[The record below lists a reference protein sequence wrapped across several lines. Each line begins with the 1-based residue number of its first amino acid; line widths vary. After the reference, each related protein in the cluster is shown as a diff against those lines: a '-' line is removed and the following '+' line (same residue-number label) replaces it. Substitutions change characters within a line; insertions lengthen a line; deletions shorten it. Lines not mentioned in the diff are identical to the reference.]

1 VPLKSDQRAMLQLL
15 LERDQSY
22 GDLASVLGV
31 KPDEVHERA
40 RAALAEL
47 GGSDPDA
54 DVGLTDYLLGQ
65 ADPIGRAD
73 AVRHL
78 QSDPEA
84 LGLAEKVAAQLQ
96 LLAPDAELPQ
106 LPRSKAKPAP
116 AAVAGNGA
124 PKGPAERG
132 GRFPGAAA
140 ANSLQAWV
148 RRQFA
153 ERRRGSIIVSV
164 VAGAALVVAIL
175 AIAGVF
181 GGGGGGEGGGSAS
194 AATRQGYPLS
204 PLLIKEGKDFA
215 QRFPIPQPALPIAAG
230 ASTIAVSLSDNS
242 SLGPRLQN
250 AVSSGLPVLDYED
263 PSVLEGDV
271 PTSEANSGDQSQI
284 VSVKLKPSGET
295 DASGT
300 AAFGIQGRQAFLDVK
315 LDGLDPAPS
324 GKTYVLWFLLPEG
337 VDLAAAA
344 AQAQSQAQTTPGGGA
359 GGGAAPGGGGQAAPQ
374 P

>member
-1 VPLKSDQRAMLQLL
+1 MLQLL
-15 LERDQSY
+15 LERNQSY
-22 GDLASVLGV
+22 DDLASVLGV

-40 RAALAEL
+40 RAALTEL

-78 QSDPEA
+78 QSDPQA

-106 LPRSKAKPAP
+106 LPRSKGKPA
-116 AAVAGNGA
+116 AAPPTTVAGDGA
-124 PKGPAERG
+124 PKRPPKSE
-132 GRFPGAAA
+132 GRFPGAATA
-140 ANSLQAWV
+140 SSLQAWV
-148 RRQFA
+148 RRLFA
-153 ERRRGSIIVSV
+153 ERRKQSIIVSV
-164 VAGAALVVAIL
+164 VAVAALVVGIL
-175 AIAGVF
+175 AIAGAF
-181 GGGGGGEGGGSAS
+181 GGGGGGGGGSS
-194 AATRQGYPLS
+194 EQAATRQGYPLS
-204 PLLIKEGKDFA
+204 PLLIKQGKDFA

-271 PTSEANSGDQSQI
+271 PTSASNSNDQSQI
-284 VSVKLKPSGET
+284 VSVKLQPSGET

-300 AAFGIQGRQAFLDVK
+300 AAFGIQGKQAFLDVK

-324 GKTYVLWFLLPEG
+324 DKTYVLWFLLPEG

-344 AQAQSQAQTTPGGGA
+344 AQAQGQAQTTPGAGT
-359 GGGAAPGGGGQAAPQ
+359 GGGAAPGGGGQTAPQ